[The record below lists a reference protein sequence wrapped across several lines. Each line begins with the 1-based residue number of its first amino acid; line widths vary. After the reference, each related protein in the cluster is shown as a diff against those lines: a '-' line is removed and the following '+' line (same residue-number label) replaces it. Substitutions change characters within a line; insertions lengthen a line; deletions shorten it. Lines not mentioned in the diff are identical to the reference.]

1 MVRTLVIRRHTDND
15 GDALT
20 PDGVAAA
27 LRLGRGEHLGPYALA
42 VSSGA
47 QRATQ
52 TIACLLAGMGST
64 VPGGVVV
71 DAGFR
76 SDREDEWRDAY
87 AATGSGHLDDFAE
100 QAPALVEEDGRVLA
114 DALRRTIDR
123 LDDGERALVVGHS
136 PTTEAAVRSLTGVTV
151 APLGTGEAVV
161 LTVDGEDTTVDRV
174 VSGAA

>member
-1 MVRTLVIRRHTDND
+1 MKTLVIRRHTDND
-15 GDALT
+15 GDVLT
-20 PDGVAAA
+20 SEGVAAA
-27 LRLGRGEHLGPYALA
+27 LRLGRDGHDGPYALA

-52 TIACLLAGMGST
+52 TIACLLAGAGEP
-64 VPGGVVV
+64 VARGVVV

-87 AATGSGHLDDFAE
+87 AATGSGHLDDFAR
-100 QAPALVEEDGRVLA
+100 QAPALVAEDGRVLA

-136 PTTEAAVRSLTGVTV
+136 PTSEAAVRSLTGVTIE
-151 APLGTGEAVV
+151 PLGKGEAVV
-161 LTVDGEDTTVDRV
+161 LTVEGADISV
-174 VSGAA
+174 VR